1 MEALGA
7 AASVIAVLQLSTS
20 VIEYI
25 NAASGATKER
35 RELRGEIRACT
46 RILQELRDEAG
57 DSEEGQRWQSTINAL
72 EEPGAPLGRLWA
84 VLTIMAVKLQPK
96 RGLKKIVE
104 TLKWPFEEKELGKL
118 MDIIHRELDLLQV
131 ALANNSRKLIA
142 DIHRSKVENT
152 EQLAELIAL
161 VQTNSTDNHDG
172 IQELKD
178 QLALFHGSQNDLRDG
193 INRLELQSDDRET
206 AEERTLVLN
215 WLSLV
220 DFTSQQTDSIRRHQ
234 RGTGQWLLDSQEYK
248 SWYEAENRTLF
259 CPGIPGAG
267 KTILTSVVINDLAD
281 RSRDDPSVGLAYLY
295 CNFRREGEQKM
306 ENFLA
311 SLVRQLSQK
320 QALLPDPV
328 KYIYQRHKDEGT
340 RPSVGEL
347 SKAFK
352 LVTDMYSRVFVVVD
366 ALDECQRADGSR
378 GKLLSELFALQASQ
392 GVNIFATSR
401 FIPEIVDEF
410 SEGVSLEIRASP
422 EDVLTYLNG
431 NMSRLPRFVLQNQTL
446 QDEIKTKIVEAADGM
461 FLLAQ
466 LHLDSLIGKTVP
478 KAVRTALQKLSTGSN
493 AYDHAYDL
501 IVERIEGQIKDQEDL
516 AKQAVSWIV
525 CSRTELTTL
534 QLQHALAVEIGE
546 RQFDKENMPHV
557 DDIVSV
563 CAGLVT
569 VDEHTKIIRL
579 VHFTTQEY
587 FRRSKAT
594 WIQNAAHANIARVC
608 LTYLCFDIFRDG
620 VCVHFKD
627 IQDRLDKYP
636 LFKYAS
642 HYLGSHAVLALL
654 PPLELMEFLECGSA
668 VEASFQAL
676 LVGWPSW
683 SHPSYTLR
691 LGEKSRG
698 LHYASVFGLDEAVT
712 MLLDRRH
719 HVDVEDGNGRTPLSF
734 AAENGH
740 IATMKLLLG
749 RGAKVDSMASGV
761 ENGRTPL
768 SFAAEGAQEDSV
780 KLLLE
785 QGANPN
791 SQEYVV
797 PRGWERVKSEDG
809 RVYYVN
815 HISKTVTWSDPRYG
829 TDLPEGWERRIAPN
843 GRPYYVDHNTRM
855 TSWDAPWQRVGNL
868 DKSKLDGGRTPLF
881 CAVLGDK
888 LSVVKV
894 LLAVDDIDINKVDN
908 MGRTP
913 LQHAVMCGH
922 RPIFELLLARDEIIV
937 DVRDIVGST
946 AFSAAASQDELW
958 YMEQLLATERV
969 DPDQKDNFG
978 YTPLQHAARRGHIA
992 MVERLLATR
1001 RVDPDGRDCV
1011 GRTPLSCAAEQGHG
1025 AIVELLLATKRVDPT
1040 LKDHTGQTP
1049 LDYAAAAGAESS
1061 VKALTSAQRGELQGP
1076 AV

>member
-25 NAASGATKER
+25 NAASGAKKER

-46 RILQELRDEAG
+46 QILQELRDEAG

-96 RGLKKIVE
+96 RGLKKIAE

-118 MDIIHRELDLLQV
+118 MDIIHRELGLLQV

-152 EQLAELIAL
+152 AQLAELIAL
-161 VQTNSTDNHDG
+161 VQTNSKDNHDG

-178 QLALFHGSQNDLRDG
+178 QLTLFHGSQNDLRDG
-193 INRLELQSDDRET
+193 INRLELQNDDRET
-206 AEERTLVLN
+206 AEERALALN

-220 DFTSQQTDSIRRHQ
+220 DFTSQQTDSTRRHQ

-248 SWYEAENRTLF
+248 SWYEAENQTLF

-281 RSRDDPSVGLAYLY
+281 RSRDDTSVGLAYLY

-320 QALLPDPV
+320 HARLPDTV
-328 KYIYQRHKDEGT
+328 KSIYQRHKGEGT
-340 RPSVGEL
+340 RPSVVEL
-347 SKAFK
+347 SKALK

-366 ALDECQRADGSR
+366 ALDECQKVDGSR
-378 GKLLSELFALQASQ
+378 GKLLSELFDLQASH

-410 SEGVSLEIRASP
+410 SEGASLEIRASP
-422 EDVLTYLNG
+422 EDVLAYLDG

-446 QDEIKTKIVEAADGM
+446 QDEIKTKIVEAVDGM

-478 KAVRTALQKLSTGSN
+478 KAVRTTLQKLSTGSN
-493 AYDHAYDL
+493 AYDHAYDR

-525 CSRTELTTL
+525 CSETELTTL

-546 RQFDKENMPHV
+546 PQFDKENMPHV

-594 WIQNAAHANIARVC
+594 WIQNAAHVNIARVC

-620 VCVHFKD
+620 VCVHYKD
-627 IQDRLDKYP
+627 FQERLDKYP

-642 HYLGSHAVLALL
+642 HYLGIHAVVASL
-654 PPLELMEFLECGSA
+654 PPLELMEFLECDSA

-676 LVGWPSW
+676 LVGKLSW
-683 SHPSYTLR
+683 SHPSYTLQ
-691 LGEKSRG
+691 LGKKSRG

-712 MLLDRRH
+712 MLLDRQH
-719 HVDVEDGNGRTPLSF
+719 HVDVEDGHGRTPLSF

-740 IATMKLLLG
+740 IAIIKLLLG

-797 PRGWERVKSEDG
+797 PRGWERAKSEDG
-809 RVYYVN
+809 KVYYVN
-815 HISKTVTWSDPRYG
+815 HFSGTTTWSDPRYD
-829 TDLPEGWERRIAPN
+829 TNLPEGWERRIAPN
-843 GRPYYVDHNTRM
+843 ERPYYVDHNTRM
-855 TSWDAPWQRVGNL
+855 TSWDAPQQTVSNL
-868 DKSKLDGGRTPLF
+868 EKSKLDGGRTPLLY
-881 CAVLGDK
+881 AVIGDK

-908 MGRTP
+908 IGRTP
-913 LQHAVMCGH
+913 LHHAVMCGH
-922 RPIFELLLARDEIIV
+922 RPIFELLFARDEIVV

-946 AFSAAASQDELW
+946 AFSAAASRDELW
-958 YMEQLLATERV
+958 YMEQLLAAERV

-978 YTPLQHAARRGHIA
+978 STPLQHAAGRGHIA
-992 MVERLLATR
+992 MVERLLATH
-1001 RVDPDGRDCV
+1001 RVDPGGRDCI
-1011 GRTPLSCAAEQGHG
+1011 GRTPLSCAAEKGHG

-1040 LKDHTGQTP
+1040 LKDVTGQTP
-1049 LDYAAAAGAESS
+1049 FDYAVAAGDESS
-1061 VKALTSAQRGELQGP
+1061 VRALTSYGESLGP
-1076 AV
+1076 GV